1 MTPER
6 QNKLDRV
13 VAMRQ
18 ANLTVVM
25 ENIEDPRNI
34 AAVMRTCD
42 SVGVQDLYVLN
53 YSQPHRKKWKYKS
66 ARSSAKW
73 LTLHQLTSV
82 EECIEILRRGHFK
95 IFTTRLTASAKSLY
109 DIDFTEKTAL
119 VFGNEQDGVSD
130 TITNLADGNF
140 LIPQVGMI
148 QSLNISVA
156 CAVSL
161 YEAFRQK
168 SIAGHYQHV
177 SLPADRFIQLKTE
190 WGLQEEL

>member
-6 QNKLDRV
+6 YGKLNQV
-13 VAMRQ
+13 ITMRQ
-18 ANLTVVM
+18 VNLTVVM

-42 SVGVQDLYVLN
+42 SVGVQDLFILN

-82 EECIEILRRGHFK
+82 DECMEILKKNQFK
-95 IFTTRLTASAKSLY
+95 IYTTQLSTDAKSLY
-109 DIDFTEKTAL
+109 DIDFTDNIAL

-130 TITNLADGNF
+130 AITNLADGNF

-168 SIAGHYQHV
+168 SIAGHYQQA
-177 SLPADRFIQLKTE
+177 SLPADRIIQLKTE